1 MSTSN
6 SLWTFSGSSTAGF
19 IGGFILLALL
29 FVEFCL
35 KVEALGVVCLDFN
48 NEEDP
53 EFVWIGSDGRIVGN
67 TVEF

>member
-1 MSTSN
+1 M
-6 SLWTFSGSSTAGF
+6 
-19 IGGFILLALL
+19 LALL